1 MSKVDAESA
10 LAIYR
15 HFCKQTEMVV
25 EYLAVANKLQNLLNV
40 SIPNLKH
47 VRFTL
52 SLYTRWGPDIDLPT
66 GACLSCRCTGRV
78 YQRSKL

>member
-1 MSKVDAESA
+1 MRSTRLTSFPEHYFEMSKVDAESA

-52 SLYTRWGPDIDLPT
+52 SLYT
-66 GACLSCRCTGRV
+66 
-78 YQRSKL
+78 